1 MRIKYLVFFALI
13 IVYSQTLSASPTI
26 EFWKT
31 TSGARV
37 FFVENHTLPM
47 LDVSVEFAAGS
58 SQDTLQK
65 SGVANLTR
73 HLLKLGSRDLSEDDI
88 ANALADIGAQMG
100 GHFDADRA
108 GLTLRTLSSERER
121 RQAIEIFSRI
131 LQDPVFSETILAR
144 EKTRLITSLKESAT
158 KPSYI
163 ADRALMKGLYGEH
176 PYAVNDSGE
185 IETIETIRRDDLQLF
200 YKKHY
205 RAQNAVV
212 AMIGDINRQQAEEI
226 AEKLVQN
233 LPQESAQDKSSPMP
247 SVANPRG
254 RIERIAHP
262 ATQSHIQLAY
272 PGLKRIDPDYF
283 PLLVGNY
290 ILGGGGF
297 VSRLMEEIRQ
307 QRGLA
312 YSVHSFFEPMKEK
325 GPFKIGLQTRKDQ
338 SEQALVL
345 TQDVLKDF
353 IAKGPTEDE
362 LLAAKQNII
371 GGFPLRLDSN
381 KKILGYLA
389 MMGFYNQPLTY
400 LGDYL
405 KAVEGVT
412 VVQIKDAFQRRID
425 PDNMI
430 VVIVGA
436 AESDAEGE

>member
-1 MRIKYLVFFALI
+1 MRIKHLIFFFLI
-13 IVYSQTLSASPTI
+13 GFFSNSLSASLAI

-31 TSGARV
+31 SSGARV

-47 LDVSVEFAAGS
+47 LDISVEFVAGS
-58 SQDTLQK
+58 SLDAKKK
-65 SGVANLTR
+65 SGVASLTQ
-73 HLLKLGSRDLSEDDI
+73 HLLRLGTKDLTEDEI
-88 ANALADIGAQMG
+88 ANALADVGAQLG

-108 GLTLRTLSSERER
+108 GLTLRTLSSDRESM
-121 RQAIEIFSRI
+121 QAIEIFSQI
-131 LQDPVFSETILAR
+131 LQNPEFHNDILSR
-144 EKTRLITSLKESAT
+144 EKTRVIASIREAST

-176 PYAVNDSGE
+176 PYAWNDSGE
-185 IETIETIRRDDLQLF
+185 IETIETIRRRDIQSF
-200 YKKHY
+200 YQKHY
-205 RAQNAVV
+205 IAQNAVI
-212 AMIGDINRQQAEEI
+212 AMIGDISKQEAETI
-226 AEKLVQN
+226 ADMLTQN
-233 LPQESAQDKSSPMP
+233 LPKRSEKDKYSSIPP
-247 SVANPRG
+247 VANPEG
-254 RIERIAHP
+254 RLERIVHP
-262 ATQSHIQLAY
+262 AVQSHIVLAF

-312 YSVHSFFEPMKEK
+312 YSVHSFFAPLKEK

-338 SEQALVL
+338 SEEALVL
-345 TQDVLKDF
+345 TQGVLKDF
-353 IAKGPTEDE
+353 IASGPTEDE

-389 MMGFYNQPLTY
+389 MMGFYNLPLTY
-400 LGDYL
+400 LDDYL

-412 VVQIKDAFQRRID
+412 VAQIKDAFKRRID
-425 PDNMI
+425 PENMI

-436 AESDAEGE
+436 HEVEGN

>member
-200 YKKHY
+200 YKRHY
-205 RAQNAVV
+205 RARNAVV
-212 AMIGDINRQQAEEI
+212 AMIGDISRQQAEEI
-226 AEKLVQN
+226 AERLVQN
-233 LPQESAQDKSSPMP
+233 LPQEYAQDKSSSMP

-389 MMGFYNQPLTY
+389 MMGFYNLPLTY
-400 LGDYL
+400 LNDYL

-436 AESDAEGE
+436 AESGSEGK